1 MDFINKMFY
10 LKIISIFVLISNSIP
25 NVRPL
30 SAPLIQLNNGLSI
43 PSIGFGTYPL
53 DNGNKSKE
61 ILRNAIE
68 VGYRMFDTAFQYDNE
83 LVVGQTIREVI
94 DNGDYKREDFF
105 IVTKIWNT
113 FHSRELVRKQTLLSL
128 KNFGLD
134 YVDLLLMHYPTG
146 YAYPGDDKLKQWFP
160 RHLNGTT
167 VPSSWQKDDYI
178 DTYKGMEDMVRK
190 GFAKS
195 IGVSNFNTHQID
207 VLLKNT
213 EIKPVVNQVSFLRIR
228 IKNKVIPG

>member
-113 FHSRELVRKQTLLSL
+113 FHSRELVHKQTLLSL

-160 RHLNGTT
+160 RHPNGTT
-167 VPSSWQKDDYI
+167 IPSSWQMDDYI